1 MGVFLHGNQRC
12 TEAATDCG
20 ASAPLQHCG
29 LMPYSRVIK
38 EVIVVESME
47 WWHCSY
53 LEQLP
58 QDKTRAVDYLEH
70 FTTPEKV
77 SAPAQT
83 ENQMSTSWLADRKMM
98 ACSTDRFRATGVQLT
113 GDELRFQHFSAPT
126 HPTGYMWEGKSRSSV
141 KTEPWEM
148 SKWYRWGSWSN
159 YSSITQNDIWK
170 NFRSETVFHCAT
182 RKLVKQSY
190 LQVVFWCL
198 FGFSN
203 PINNVRSP
211 QQSQTHSSNRPTSR
225 QLDWF
230 TIFREHC
237 WKCGSEFC
245 QVIKI
250 KKKRKGWKRSELPVV
265 HEL

>member
-1 MGVFLHGNQRC
+1 MFYRPFQSYWR
-12 TEAATDCG
+12 AT
-20 ASAPLQHCG
+20 
-29 LMPYSRVIK
+29 YR
-38 EVIVVESME
+38 
-47 WWHCSY
+47 WW
-53 LEQLP
+53 
-58 QDKTRAVDYLEH
+58 
-70 FTTPEKV
+70 TTV
-77 SAPAQT
+77 SALLCPY
-83 ENQMSTSWLADRKMM
+83 TSYRLHV
-98 ACSTDRFRATGVQLT
+98 G
-113 GDELRFQHFSAPT
+113 
-126 HPTGYMWEGKSRSSV
+126 GKSRSSV

-250 KKKRKGWKRSELPVV
+250 KKRGKDERGLNFLLYMSYSLQCNLATGGIQLWGAVFHPERREVLQMDNHMSFLVYSLARIV
-265 HEL
+265 